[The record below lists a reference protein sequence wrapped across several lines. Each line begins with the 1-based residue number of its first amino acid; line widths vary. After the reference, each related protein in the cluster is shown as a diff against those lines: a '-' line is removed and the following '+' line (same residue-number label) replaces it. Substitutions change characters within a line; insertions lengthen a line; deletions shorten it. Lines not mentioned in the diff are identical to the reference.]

1 MSIFGVGPWANN
13 PTQPLGQGFT
23 AGPYRVR
30 YYTHVQ
36 GYGDY
41 TPIKQQRHALLL
53 RPRAFA
59 AGRHMHSVSDVFQ
72 GSAAVVYKATVPSQA
87 FCSRRL
93 IARAAGRVS
102 KYPTGVLSGPYL
114 CSKLTRAGRGMTADQ
129 QKKKLGEWLSA
140 IVAGS
145 VVLGFFGL
153 AAWGFIEAMMT
164 PEFWIKAA
172 LVLVFGVAS
181 LLCFVISV
189 QAERAGNKRKS
200 AIFLAVCTAILITAF
215 LIGMYF
221 GIIPT
226 DAN

>member
-1 MSIFGVGPWANN
+1 
-13 PTQPLGQGFT
+13 
-23 AGPYRVR
+23 
-30 YYTHVQ
+30 
-36 GYGDY
+36 
-41 TPIKQQRHALLL
+41 
-53 RPRAFA
+53 
-59 AGRHMHSVSDVFQ
+59 
-72 GSAAVVYKATVPSQA
+72 
-87 FCSRRL
+87 
-93 IARAAGRVS
+93 
-102 KYPTGVLSGPYL
+102 
-114 CSKLTRAGRGMTADQ
+114 MTDQ

-153 AAWGFIEAMMT
+153 AAWGLVEAMMT

-172 LVLVFGVAS
+172 LALVFCVAS

-200 AIFLAVCTAILITAF
+200 VIFLAACTAILITAF

>member
-1 MSIFGVGPWANN
+1 M
-13 PTQPLGQGFT
+13 
-23 AGPYRVR
+23 
-30 YYTHVQ
+30 
-36 GYGDY
+36 
-41 TPIKQQRHALLL
+41 QQAHA
-53 RPRAFA
+53 
-59 AGRHMHSVSDVFQ
+59 
-72 GSAAVVYKATVPSQA
+72 
-87 FCSRRL
+87 
-93 IARAAGRVS
+93 
-102 KYPTGVLSGPYL
+102 SGE
-114 CSKLTRAGRGMTADQ
+114 RDDGGDQ

>member
-13 PTQPLGQGFT
+13 QTQPLGQGFT

-72 GSAAVVYKATVPSQA
+72 GSAAVVYKATVPSHA
-87 FCSRRL
+87 FSSRRL
-93 IARAAGRVS
+93 IARAAGRLS

-114 CSKLTRAGRGMTADQ
+114 CAS
-129 QKKKLGEWLSA
+129 S
-140 IVAGS
+140 
-145 VVLGFFGL
+145 
-153 AAWGFIEAMMT
+153 GFICHGFRPSRRCSRT
-164 PEFWIKAA
+164 RQPRCPQRT
-172 LVLVFGVAS
+172 LPRT
-181 LLCFVISV
+181 LL
-189 QAERAGNKRKS
+189 K
-200 AIFLAVCTAILITAF
+200 T
-215 LIGMYF
+215 
-221 GIIPT
+221 
-226 DAN
+226 